1 MTQTRLPQAS
11 KNFSDKGDHAQDPLV
26 KWIKDDV
33 WQRRTYRAYKA
44 LLDNYEWQTGV
55 MERVTGEEKR
65 EMDEFLDAIM
75 ETRPMRLAH
84 DQV

>member
-1 MTQTRLPQAS
+1 M
-11 KNFSDKGDHAQDPLV
+11 